1 MSNSQINLPKTAF
14 SMKANLPAREPEI
27 LEYWQKINLYR
38 ELRNSSK
45 GKEKFVLHDGPPYA
59 NGNIHMGTALNKIL
73 KDIIV
78 KFHQMDGKDSIY
90 VPGWDCHGLPIEW
103 KIEEQYKKNKK
114 NKNDVPIVEFRKECR
129 LFAEKWIEVH
139 KGQFKRLGVV
149 GDWEN
154 YYSTMSF
161 DAEAQIVRELGKF
174 LKEGSLYRGF
184 KPVLWSTVEKTAL
197 ADAEVER
204 VLSMADGALLLI
216 DSAEGVMPQTKF
228 VLSKAL
234 KQGLKPIVVINKL
247 DKADQRANEVLD
259 ETFDLFVSLD
269 ANEEQL
275 DFPVLY
281 ASGRSGWA
289 DTEVDG
295 PRENLNPLLDLILDH
310 VKPAKFEKEKP
321 FAMLSTLLYADSFL
335 GRSLVGRIT
344 QGTAKANQSIKAINL
359 NGEKVDEGKLT
370 KIFRYEGTKKVPIEV
385 GEAGDIVVI
394 AGLENANVADTIC
407 DLDVNEPISATPIDP
422 PTMSITITVNTSPL
436 AGKEGKKL
444 TSTQI
449 RDRLLQEA
457 QNNVGITFA
466 ENNGNDSFVVS
477 GRGELMLEILLT
489 QMRREGFEMTVSPP
503 KVLYQTDESGKKLEP
518 IEEITMDLDE
528 EYSSKVIDSM
538 NRRKGKLIDLKD
550 TGKDKKRLIFHAPTR
565 GLMGYT
571 SRFLTLT
578 KGNGVIN
585 RIFHSYGPF
594 EGEMEG
600 RRNGALIAMEQGKAV
615 AFAIFNLQARGEMF
629 VTHNDPVY
637 PGMIVGLSPKPG
649 DMIINVM
656 KGKKLT
662 NMRTQGT
669 DENVVL
675 TPVRKMSIAEQLS
688 MLNTDEALEITPE
701 SCRLR
706 KSILD
711 PHERKRSEKSGA
723 AA

>member
-1 MSNSQINLPKTAF
+1 MINNIRNITIIAHVDHGKTTMID
-14 SMKANLPAREPEI
+14 SLMKQSGSFRENE
-27 LEYWQKINLYR
+27 
-38 ELRNSSK
+38 
-45 GKEKFVLHDGPPYA
+45 
-59 NGNIHMGTALNKIL
+59 
-73 KDIIV
+73 
-78 KFHQMDGKDSIY
+78 
-90 VPGWDCHGLPIEW
+90 
-103 KIEEQYKKNKK
+103 
-114 NKNDVPIVEFRKECR
+114 IVEERLMDSGELEKER
-129 LFAEKWIEVH
+129 GITILAKPASINWKNSRINIIDTPGHRDFA
-139 KGQFKRLGVV
+139 
-149 GDWEN
+149 
-154 YYSTMSF
+154 
-161 DAEAQIVRELGKF
+161 
-174 LKEGSLYRGF
+174 
-184 KPVLWSTVEKTAL
+184 
-197 ADAEVER
+197 AEVER

-234 KQGLKPIVVINKL
+234 KQGLKPIVIINKL
-247 DKADQRANEVLD
+247 DKLNQRAGEVLD

-289 DTEVDG
+289 SKEVDG
-295 PRENLNPLLDLILDH
+295 SKENLHPLLDLILEH
-310 VKPAKFEKEKP
+310 VKPAELDDSKP
-321 FAMLSTLLYADSFL
+321 FAMLSTLLYADTFL
-335 GRSLVGRIT
+335 GRSLVGKIS
-344 QGTAKANQSIKAINL
+344 QGTAKANQQIKAINL
-359 NGEKVDEGKLT
+359 QGEKVDEGRLT

-385 GEAGDIVVI
+385 GVAGDIVVI
-394 AGLENANVADTIC
+394 AGLEKANVADTIC
-407 DLDVNEPISATPIDP
+407 NLEVKDPIPAIPIDP
-422 PTMSITITVNTSPL
+422 PTMSIKVTVNSSPL
-436 AGKEGKKL
+436 AGIEGKKL

-449 RDRLLQEA
+449 RDRLILEA
-457 QNNVGITFA
+457 QNNVGITFSEN
-466 ENNGNDSFVVS
+466 ENNDAFEIS

-503 KVLYQTDESGKKLEP
+503 KVLYQQDENGNKLEP
-518 IEEITMDLDE
+518 IEEITIDLDE
-528 EYSSKVIDSM
+528 EHSSKVIDSM

-585 RIFHSYGPF
+585 RIFHSYGKY

-600 RRNGALIAMEQGKAV
+600 RRNGALISMETGKAV

-637 PGMIVGLSPKPG
+637 VGMIVGLAPKSG
-649 DMIINVM
+649 DLQINVM

-688 MLNTDEALEITPE
+688 ILNNDEALEITPK

-706 KSILD
+706 KAILD
-711 PHERKRSEKSGA
+711 PHARKKSEKSSA
-723 AA
+723 SVA

>member
-1 MSNSQINLPKTAF
+1 MTNNIRNITIIAHVDHGKTTLIDTLMKQSGSFRDNEIVDERLMDSGELEKERGITILAKPASIN
-14 SMKANLPAREPEI
+14 
-27 LEYWQKINLYR
+27 W
-38 ELRNSSK
+38 
-45 GKEKFVLHDGPPYA
+45 
-59 NGNIHMGTALNKIL
+59 
-73 KDIIV
+73 
-78 KFHQMDGKDSIY
+78 KDSRINIIDT
-90 VPGWDCHGLPIEW
+90 PGHRD
-103 KIEEQYKKNKK
+103 
-114 NKNDVPIVEFRKECR
+114 
-129 LFAEKWIEVH
+129 FA
-139 KGQFKRLGVV
+139 
-149 GDWEN
+149 
-154 YYSTMSF
+154 
-161 DAEAQIVRELGKF
+161 
-174 LKEGSLYRGF
+174 
-184 KPVLWSTVEKTAL
+184 
-197 ADAEVER
+197 AEVER

-216 DSAEGVMPQTKF
+216 DSVEGVMPQTKF
-228 VLSKAL
+228 VLAKAL

-247 DKADQRANEVLD
+247 DKTDQRANEVLD

-289 DTEVDG
+289 CKEVDG
-295 PRENLNPLLDLILDH
+295 LKENLHPLLDLIIQH
-310 VKPAKFEKEKP
+310 VKPAELDKSKP

-335 GRSLVGRIT
+335 GRSLVGRIS
-344 QGTAKANQSIKAINL
+344 QGTAKANQQIKAINL
-359 NGEKVDEGKLT
+359 KGQKVDEGRLT
-370 KIFRYEGTKKVPIEV
+370 KIFRYEGTKKVPIEI

-394 AGLENANVADTIC
+394 AGLEKANVADTIC
-407 DLDVNEPISATPIDP
+407 DLEITKPIKATPIDP
-422 PTMSITITVNTSPL
+422 PTMSITITVNSSPL
-436 AGKEGKKL
+436 AGTEGKKL

-449 RDRLLQEA
+449 RDRLILEA
-457 QNNVGITFA
+457 QNNVGINFS
-466 ENNGNDSFVVS
+466 ENQNNDAFEIS

-503 KVLYQTDESGKKLEP
+503 KVLFKKDSEGNKLEP

-528 EYSSKVIDSM
+528 EFSSKIIDSM

-550 TGKDKKRLIFHAPTR
+550 TGKNKKRIIFHAPTR

-585 RIFHSYGPF
+585 RIFHSYGKF
-594 EGEMEG
+594 EGEMES
-600 RRNGALIAMEQGKAV
+600 RRNGALISMEQGKAV

-629 VTHNDPVY
+629 ITHNDPVY
-637 PGMIVGLSPKPG
+637 SGMIVGLSPKPG

-675 TPVRKMSIAEQLS
+675 TPIRKMSIAEQLS
-688 MLNTDEALEITPE
+688 ILNTDEALEITPK

-706 KSILD
+706 KAILD
-711 PHERKRSEKSGA
+711 PHERKKNEKSSSSA
-723 AA
+723 A

>member
-1 MSNSQINLPKTAF
+1 MRSKIRNITIIAHVDHGKTTLIDNLMKQSGSFRENETVDERLMDSGELEKERGITILAKPASINWKG
-14 SMKANLPAREPEI
+14 SR
-27 LEYWQKINLYR
+27 IN
-38 ELRNSSK
+38 
-45 GKEKFVLHDGPPYA
+45 
-59 NGNIHMGTALNKIL
+59 
-73 KDIIV
+73 II
-78 KFHQMDGKDSIY
+78 DT
-90 VPGWDCHGLPIEW
+90 PGHRD
-103 KIEEQYKKNKK
+103 
-114 NKNDVPIVEFRKECR
+114 
-129 LFAEKWIEVH
+129 FA
-139 KGQFKRLGVV
+139 
-149 GDWEN
+149 
-154 YYSTMSF
+154 
-161 DAEAQIVRELGKF
+161 
-174 LKEGSLYRGF
+174 
-184 KPVLWSTVEKTAL
+184 
-197 ADAEVER
+197 AEVER

-247 DKADQRANEVLD
+247 DKSDQRANEVLN

-269 ANEEQL
+269 ANEYQL

-289 DTEVDG
+289 DKEIEG
-295 PRENLNPLLDLILDH
+295 PRENLNPLLDQIIDH
-310 VKPAKFEKEKP
+310 VEPADLDKTKP
-321 FAMLSTLLYADSFL
+321 FSMLTTLLYADNFL
-335 GRSLVGRIT
+335 GRSLVGKIA
-344 QGTAKANQSIKAINL
+344 QGTAKANQAIKAINL
-359 NGEKVDEGKLT
+359 KGQKVDEGRLT

-385 GEAGDIVVI
+385 GEAGDIVVV
-394 AGLENANVADTIC
+394 AGLEKANVADTIC
-407 DLDVNEPISATPIDP
+407 DLSVAEPIQATPIDP

-436 AGKEGKKL
+436 AGTEGKKL

-449 RDRLLQEA
+449 RDRLIEEA
-457 QNNVGITFA
+457 QNNVGITFT
-466 ENNGNDSFVVS
+466 ENEKNDSFIIS

-489 QMRREGFEMTVSPP
+489 QMRREGFEMTISPP
-503 KVLYQTDESGKKLEP
+503 KVLYKESQNGEKLEP
-518 IEEITMDLDE
+518 IEEITIDIDE
-528 EYSSKVIDSM
+528 EYSSKIIDSM
-538 NRRKGKLIDLKD
+538 NKRKGKLIELKD
-550 TGKDKKRLIFHAPTR
+550 TGKNKKRLIFHAPTR

-578 KGNGVIN
+578 KGTGVIN

-600 RRNGALIAMEQGKAV
+600 RRNGALISMEQGKAV

-675 TPVRKMSIAEQLS
+675 TPIRKMSIAEQLS
-688 MLNTDEALEITPE
+688 LLNSDEALEITPE

-706 KSILD
+706 KAILD
-711 PHERKRSEKSGA
+711 PHERKKSEKSSA